1 MMKFPRTPKL
11 EWGTI
16 SAANTAKDGTG
27 TVVTVLTAGSNG
39 TWVRSISVAA
49 LGTNVATLLRIFANN
64 GSTNATPANNI
75 LLREFQ
81 LPASTLSETTQ
92 QVPWEIPINKALPN
106 GYKLNVTLGT
116 AVAAGYAVS
125 ANGGDYDAD

>member
-1 MMKFPRTPKL
+1 MMKFPKTPKI

-27 TVVTVLTAGSNG
+27 TVVTIFTAGGYGS
-39 TWVRSISVAA
+39 WVRSISISA
-49 LGTNVATLLRIFANN
+49 LGTNVATLVRIFINN
-64 GSTNATPANNI
+64 GGTNATATNNT